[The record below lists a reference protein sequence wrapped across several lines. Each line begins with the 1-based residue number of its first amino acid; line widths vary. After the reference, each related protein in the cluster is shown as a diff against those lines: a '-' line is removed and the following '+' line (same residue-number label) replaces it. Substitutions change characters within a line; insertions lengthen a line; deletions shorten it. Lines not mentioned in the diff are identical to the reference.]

1 MFDNSLNRIAF
12 WLAAHAPRILAES
25 LNPGADAAELEALQ
39 RAVGQPLPDDYR
51 ALYQRH
57 DGLNDDD
64 NAGNFCYG
72 LQLLPLAHALDDC
85 QRRRAAESY
94 ALTYAG
100 PGIDPAN
107 ALTPNWLALAF
118 DGAHGWLR
126 VDLAPA
132 EGGTYGQVIFW
143 DEEYETAF
151 PIAPSVAALLDTF
164 ADDLE
169 AGRYRLH
176 PDALADGHEFL
187 QPHKALDI
195 VNWRTAARFRRYA
208 AG

>member
-1 MFDNSLNRIAF
+1 MDNALNRIAF

-25 LNPGADAAELEALQ
+25 LNPGAEAAELNALQ
-39 RAVGQPLPDDYR
+39 DAVGQSLPADYR

-57 DGLNDDD
+57 DGLNDDE

-72 LQLLPLAHALDDC
+72 LQLLPLAQALDDFR
-85 QRRRAAESY
+85 RRRAAMPY
-94 ALTYAG
+94 PLAHAG
-100 PGIDPAN
+100 PGLDPAN
-107 ALTPNWLALAF
+107 ALTPNWLALGF
-118 DGAHGWLR
+118 DGSHGWLR

-132 EGGTYGQVIFW
+132 AGGTVGQVIFW

-151 PIAPSVAALLDTF
+151 PVAPSVAALLDTF

-187 QPHKALDI
+187 KPHKSIDL
-195 VNWRTAARFRRYA
+195 VNWQTAARFRRYA